1 MTYMRLGTKCYLN
14 VISFV
19 INAREID
26 TWEIYGPR
34 EFGCRLTSDD
44 EISSIVLFTLLFR
57 VF

>member
-1 MTYMRLGTKCYLN
+1 MRLGTKCYLN